1 VKRPFIIG
9 LTGGIGSG
17 KSTVAKILVSLGCDW
32 YQADQVAKEL
42 YETDIILR
50 RAMEDTFGD
59 QVYNDNKLDRGYL
72 AKIVFDDKKALNKL
86 NQLIHP
92 AVKRHFEKFALDH
105 PQSIIVREAAILFES
120 GSDKDCD
127 LIVTVG
133 CQEDIRIARVQ
144 KRDGLSA
151 DEILKRIKNQMT
163 DEQRAEKSDEEIVN
177 DGRAL
182 LIPQVVALLKRR
194 GIILS

>member
-17 KSTVAKILVSLGCDW
+17 KSTVARIFVSLGCDW

-42 YETDIILR
+42 YETDIVLR

-59 QVYNDNKLDRGYL
+59 QVYTDNKLDRGYL
-72 AKIVFDDKKALNKL
+72 AKIVFEDKDALNKL

-92 AVKRHFEKFALDH
+92 AVKRHFEKFALEH
-105 PQSIIVREAAILFES
+105 PKSIIVREAAILFES

-127 LIVTVG
+127 LIVTVR
-133 CQEDIRIARVQ
+133 CPEDIRIARVQ

-151 DEILKRIKNQMT
+151 DDILKRIKNQMT
-163 DEQRAEKSDEEIVN
+163 DEQRAEKSDEEIIN
-177 DGRAL
+177 DGKSL
-182 LIPQVVALLKRR
+182 LIPQVVELLKRR
-194 GIILS
+194 GIIWS